1 MLSIRFWAYFLAPA
15 SLTIILAG
23 GRVAASAAGKPH
35 QVKSRPAP
43 PHHRVPRP
51 AVQPVIKPAV
61 KLGAA
66 YLAERR
72 HKVVEKHRRHDAEP
86 RPETPEAG

>member
-1 MLSIRFWAYFLAPA
+1 MLSIRFWAYFLALA

-43 PHHRVPRP
+43 PHRRAARP
-51 AVQPVIKPAV
+51 VVKPVIRPVV

-72 HKVVEKHRRHDAEP
+72 HK
-86 RPETPEAG
+86 